1 MKTKTAKSKAQAIR
15 DYLVKHPKAKA
26 LTIVTTFDV
35 SFPYAYTVMKKA
47 KEEKSKLD
55 HPFPSP
61 KAYRVELEKT
71 PHPLVFDDVEVEN
84 EDGLFDFEIPSE
96 VPVPL
101 NALNVQVSGDHYK
114 SMKIQPVEFITANH
128 LTFLEGCIVKR
139 ISRWRS
145 KDGLKD
151 LEKIKHEV
159 DLLIELEGLK

>member
-1 MKTKTAKSKAQAIR
+1 MKTKNAKSKAQAIR

-47 KEEKSKLD
+47 KEEKSELD

-61 KAYRVELEKT
+61 KAYRVKLEKI
-71 PHPLVFDDVEVEN
+71 PPALLPMPMLPAEVED
-84 EDGLFDFEIPSE
+84 EDGNFPSDG
-96 VPVPL
+96 PVPI
-101 NALNVQVSGDHYK
+101 NALNVQVSGEHYK
-114 SMKIQPVEFITANH
+114 HMKIQPVQFITANG
-128 LTFLEGCIVKR
+128 LSFLEGCIVKR